1 MLNAKELEK
10 SLLAAG
16 HKIVPD
22 TLSKEELRYYDTHH
36 FGKAAPI
43 ENLTIGGGKD
53 ATLKGGL

>member
-16 HKIVPD
+16 HTIVPD
-22 TLSKEELRYYDTHH
+22 TLSKEELRYYDKHH

-43 ENLTIGGGKD
+43 ENLTLRK
-53 ATLKGGL
+53 K